1 MVYLSI
7 NDRFIDAF
15 IRGVLH
21 VLVLSLLIGFIYLIV
36 FLISKAKK
44 KGIAISVKEFI
55 VEQAKI
61 IYNKAK
67 THTLT
72 TIVFIAFFVSFITLF
87 IIVSSNNT
95 LKAHRI
101 IKKELKDCEI
111 IHFGPLEEYDEYK
124 TMNCFF
130 CSDNGYSTT
139 TFLFDDE
146 CSPVENKEDFCAS
159 HEISISHDFPIYPRL
174 EAVHKKIKDIDK
186 QFNTI
191 ERDNDDLGERV
202 DEAESDITYLHDVVS
217 DLEEKIYW

>member
-72 TIVFIAFFVSFITLF
+72 TIVFIAFLYH
-87 IIVSSNNT
+87 
-95 LKAHRI
+95 L
-101 IKKELKDCEI
+101 
-111 IHFGPLEEYDEYK
+111 
-124 TMNCFF
+124 
-130 CSDNGYSTT
+130 
-139 TFLFDDE
+139 
-146 CSPVENKEDFCAS
+146 
-159 HEISISHDFPIYPRL
+159 
-174 EAVHKKIKDIDK
+174 
-186 QFNTI
+186 
-191 ERDNDDLGERV
+191 
-202 DEAESDITYLHDVVS
+202 
-217 DLEEKIYW
+217 